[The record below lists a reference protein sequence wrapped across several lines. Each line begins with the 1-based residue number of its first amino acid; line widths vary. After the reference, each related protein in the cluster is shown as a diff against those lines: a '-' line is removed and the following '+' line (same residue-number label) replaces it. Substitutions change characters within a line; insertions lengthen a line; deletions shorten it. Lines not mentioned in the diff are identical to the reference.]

1 MSNLGDGIALS
12 AGPLLVASQT
22 RDPLLVASA
31 AILQRLPWLI
41 FGLYAGAIADRFDRK
56 KIIIIGN
63 LVRVAVLAAITAS
76 IVADNVGITIILV
89 AVFLLGCAE
98 TFVDNTANTLLPM
111 IVAREHLGTANA
123 RFVLGFSTVNQLA
136 GPSLGALLFTLGMAW
151 PFVTQAV
158 LMLAAIGLLLPL
170 ELDPVATPPERVDLR
185 GEIASG
191 VRWLWAHSPVRTLAL
206 TITAFNLTFGA
217 AWSVLVLY
225 SIEVLQSG
233 DVGFGLLTSSA
244 AVGGVFG
251 AAAYDRLERRF
262 RLATLMRAGLVIET
276 ATHLGLALTTT
287 QWVAMVIMGFFG
299 AHAAVWGTTSR
310 SVRQRAVPNEFQ
322 GRVGSVYS
330 VGLHGGIF
338 VGSILG
344 GVVAKVAGV
353 VATLWFAFGGSALI
367 LVLVWSQLENIAH
380 AGAAEG
386 PLEEDRSRAASAGS
400 DEIAREGGVV

>member
-1 MSNLGDGIALS
+1 M
-12 AGPLLVASQT
+12 
-22 RDPLLVASA
+22 
-31 AILQRLPWLI
+31 PWLF
-41 FGLYAGAIADRFDRK
+41 FGLYAGAVADRFDRK
-56 KIIIIGN
+56 KIIIVGN
-63 LVRVAVLAAITAS
+63 VVRVVILATLTAAIVTDQ
-76 IVADNVGITIILV
+76 IGIAVVLL

-111 IVAREHLGTANA
+111 IVDHEHLGTANA
-123 RFVLGFSTVNQLA
+123 RFVLGFSTINQLA
-136 GPSLGALLFTLGMAW
+136 GPSLGAILFTLGMAL

-158 LMLAAIGLLLPL
+158 LMCAAIGLLAS
-170 ELDPVATPPERVDLR
+170 LDLGEVAPSTEQPDLR
-185 GEIASG
+185 SEIASG

-225 SIEVLQSG
+225 AIEVLDSG
-233 DVGFGLLTSSA
+233 NLGFGLLTSAA
-244 AVGGVFG
+244 AVGGVLG
-251 AAAYDRLERRF
+251 AAAYDQLERRF
-262 RLATLMRAGLVIET
+262 RLATLMRAGLIIET

-287 QWVAMVIMGFFG
+287 QWVAMVVMALFG

-344 GVVAKVAGV
+344 GIVAKLVGV
-353 VATLWFAFGGSALI
+353 VGTFWFAFAGSAVI
-367 LVLVWSQLENIAH
+367 LALTWGQLDNIAH
-380 AGAAEG
+380 AGSPG
-386 PLEEDRSRAASAGS
+386 PPGGTGRTDSGRRAS
-400 DEIAREGGVV
+400 DQITGEGGVV